1 MRTQFLLVA
10 LALLIWA
17 QQEPPPSK
25 PTATQAR
32 KFSLS
37 DNAQAATIE
46 EGIQGAW
53 QLQHA
58 ENPMIQLSRVTMT
71 GYAIF
76 REGYMALEIHG
87 QGQVQPG
94 FPGTIDYFFQTGVH
108 RYQINGQGQLETF
121 SLIGTTNMMDVVGT
135 QFEVPG
141 QRRSFDV
148 SLQGNSLVL
157 EKGDGGRLTFFRLG
171 TLPFPGQ
178 RGNQEEFDMFGRRI
192 PKAAEDA
199 DGKQE
204 EQE

>member
-1 MRTQFLLVA
+1 MRMEFLLVA
-10 LALLIWA
+10 LALLTGA
-17 QQEPPPSK
+17 QQPSAPSK
-25 PTATQAR
+25 PTQTPAR

-37 DNAQAATIE
+37 DSARAETIE

-58 ENPMIQLSRVTMT
+58 ENPMIRLSRVTMV

-87 QGQVQPG
+87 EGQVQPG
-94 FPGTIDYFFQTGVH
+94 FPGTLDYFFQTGVH
-108 RYQINGQGQLETF
+108 RYQVNGQGQLETY

-141 QRRSFDV
+141 QRRFFDV
-148 SLQGNSLVL
+148 SLTETTLVL
-157 EKGDGGRLTFFRLG
+157 EKGDGARLTFFRLG

-178 RGNQEEFDMFGRRI
+178 RGTLEEFDMFGRRI
-192 PKAAEDA
+192 PKAAEA
-199 DGKQE
+199 TETKE
-204 EQE
+204 